1 MRHRASHTRASYG
14 PPRGL
19 AGVLRTFGAVALGV
33 TVCLASG
40 GIPGSR
46 LRSIGNVSDGA
57 PVPSEVT
64 GRDGTIDVTVRAAE
78 AGLALAGARVRA
90 LAIIDDQAYLADQG
104 STDPVGRARMVHLP
118 RGELWLLA
126 DAAGYARGSS
136 HIIVDA
142 APRTIVLE
150 LGPGHAFDVVVRDE
164 LGAPVSG
171 GEVEAVASSDPLPV
185 GAQTGTDGVAH
196 MQRLGPGPWRVTAR
210 AGGYEEMPGRA
221 ERDAE
226 VVAITLRRL
235 GALDVHVQAEGDRAA
250 ADARVSVA
258 GATLWPPRAAETD
271 AQGNVRIAGL
281 VAGIYALRATRG
293 QSASPIELGVSL
305 ERGEEKSV
313 ELRLGPGRFVG
324 VRVTDGESDDAA
336 PIAGARVLLAEGG
349 LSPFPLET
357 TTDAR
362 GRARLGPVAPGT
374 TTIGAQ
380 AKGFVGRGAIL
391 VADPPPFETRVALVR
406 AGVLTGRV
414 VDTRGV
420 PVAGATIELVG
431 TDLSGDPIFDDP
443 RRARFQAAQ
452 FASMLAGPAPFV
464 AAGELG
470 VVPGPVPPVPFAS
483 LSGAPTWGPHVDG
496 VVDGEPWVT
505 RYDGTFRATPAS
517 PGRIRAIVH
526 HPEFVESESDIV
538 GLSPGGES
546 HVEVVLHEGGSLE
559 GRVVDAYDRPVQG
572 ARVVISAMRT
582 ALDRTTRTAS
592 DGTFSF
598 ADVPDA
604 LSLGASAGDDDE
616 PEVRLHVSVPEGGR
630 QEVTLRLPEERGPL
644 PVTVVD
650 DRGWPIATAQITAS
664 SLSTDSLLRTT
675 VFTGADGEAQL
686 KRAHGV
692 PLRIEIRAPSHA
704 PRVWVTDAS
713 TDALRVE
720 LAAAES
726 AAGQV
731 VTAREGEPIGG
742 ADVTLY
748 TDLGARHAR
757 TDAQGAFALTDLAA
771 GATQLR
777 VTARQYASYSDAIT
791 IPDSRGRRP
800 FEIDRIAMAA
810 ECVAEGDVVDARG
823 EPVAGARVA
832 RDGAPTWLRVGSTPE
847 GLAITDARGRF
858 RLGELPEGPVTLEA
872 YAPEAGR
879 TRATV
884 DLVAGRSNEGIH
896 LTLGTAAAGTAVD
909 EPPQGSSV
917 AVTLGETGTPAEVV
931 IVSVVEGS
939 EAERAGVAPGDVL
952 RTVDGATV
960 GSIED
965 ARARLSGP
973 LAEDVLVTVERDD
986 RTLSFRMGREPVRR

>member
-1 MRHRASHTRASYG
+1 MRHPASHTRASYG
-14 PPRGL
+14 SARGL
-19 AGVLRTFGAVALGV
+19 AGVIRTLGAVALGV
-33 TVCLASG
+33 AVCLATG

-46 LRSIGNVSDGA
+46 LRSIGDASDGA
-57 PVPSEVT
+57 PVPSEIT
-64 GRDGTIDVTVRAAE
+64 GRDGAIDVTVRAAE
-78 AGLALAGARVRA
+78 GGLALAGARVRA
-90 LAIIDDQAYLADQG
+90 LAIIDEQAYLADRG
-104 STDPVGRARMVHLP
+104 STDDVGRARMARLP

-136 HIIVDA
+136 HLIVDA

-150 LGPGHAFDVVVRDE
+150 LGPGHAFDVLVRDE

-185 GAQTGTDGVAH
+185 GAQTGADGVAH

-226 VVAITLRRL
+226 VVTITLRRL
-235 GALDVHVQAEGDRAA
+235 GALDVHVLAEGGRAA

-258 GATLWPPRAAETD
+258 GATLWPPRAAGTD

-281 VAGIYALRATRG
+281 VAGIYALRATRE
-293 QSASPIELGVSL
+293 QSASPIELGISL

-324 VRVTDGESDDAA
+324 VRVTDGEGDDAA
-336 PIAGARVLLAEGG
+336 PIAAARVLLAEGG
-349 LSPFPLET
+349 LSPFPLEA
-357 TTDAR
+357 TTDAH

-380 AKGFVGRGAIL
+380 AKGFVGRGAVL
-391 VADPPPFETRVALVR
+391 VADPPPLETRVALVR

-431 TDLSGDPIFDDP
+431 TDMNGDPIFDDP

-470 VVPGPVPPVPFAS
+470 VVPGPVPPVPVAS
-483 LSGAPTWGPHVDG
+483 PSGATRWGSPVDR
-496 VVDGEPWVT
+496 VDSEPWVT

-538 GLSPGGES
+538 GLVPGGES

-559 GRVVDAYDRPVQG
+559 GQVLDAHDRPVQG

-598 ADVPDA
+598 ADVPEA
-604 LSLGASAGDDDE
+604 LSLGASAGDDDQ

-630 QEVTLRLPEERGPL
+630 QEVTLHLPEERGPL

-757 TDAQGAFALTDLAA
+757 TDARGAFALTDLAA

-777 VTARQYASYSDAIT
+777 ITARQYAPYHDAIT

-832 RDGAPTWLRVGSTPE
+832 RDGAPTWLRVGSTPD

-884 DLVAGRSNEGIH
+884 NLVAGRSNEGIR
-896 LTLGTAAAGTAVD
+896 LTLGMAAAGAAVD

-917 AVTLGETGTPAEVV
+917 AVTLGETGNPAEVV

-939 EAERAGVAPGDVL
+939 EAERAGVVPGDVL
-952 RTVDGATV
+952 LTVDGATV

-973 LAEDVLVTVERDD
+973 LADDVLVTVQRDD